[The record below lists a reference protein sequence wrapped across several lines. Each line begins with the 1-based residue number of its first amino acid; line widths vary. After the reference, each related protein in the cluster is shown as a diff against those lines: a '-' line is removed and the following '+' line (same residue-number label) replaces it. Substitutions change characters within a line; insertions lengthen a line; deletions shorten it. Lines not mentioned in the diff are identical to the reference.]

1 MKNKLINYK
10 KRFYNLMESKLGDVK
25 PLTNEQ
31 FPIGNLIGNL
41 SDAGVTYGVEMP
53 DLQPS
58 VQNKIKTSDCETE
71 KKDYEIVVE
80 YINWCRTNAEADKYA
95 WDGNWAATEV
105 KKDVDTTSTEDKITP
120 AIATLTTPIHFC
132 QFVNSYYK
140 YKGDLYNDLDKSVVT
155 YDKWNKII
163 GAIHPEV
170 KKAIV
175 IDPCKKY
182 KEGTFS

>member
-1 MKNKLINYK
+1 
-10 KRFYNLMESKLGDVK
+10 MESQVGDVK
-25 PLTNEQ
+25 PLMSEQ
-31 FPIGNLIGNL
+31 LFSATPVEILTSA
-41 SDAGVTYGVEMP
+41 SDWGVQMP
-53 DLQPS
+53 DLRPS
-58 VQNKIKTSDCETE
+58 DEIGGKIKCVEE
-71 KKDYEIVVE
+71 KKDYEIVVG
-80 YINWCRTNAEADKYA
+80 YINWCRTNANADKYA

-170 KKAIV
+170 KKVIIV
-175 IDPCKKY
+175 DPCKKY
-182 KEGTFS
+182 EGIS